1 MLAGDTAGGD
11 CHKTR
16 KFHESIIH
24 AAIFLKKTLC
34 QIVTPVLLIRLG
46 DSFKTLPTASLNQNI
61 TCHATHKCLF
71 GKECFREC

>member
-24 AAIFLKKTLC
+24 AAIFLKKT
-34 QIVTPVLLIRLG
+34 VS
-46 DSFKTLPTASLNQNI
+46 D
-61 TCHATHKCLF
+61 CHSCPAHQV
-71 GKECFREC
+71 GG